1 LNLTLFLQLLL
12 PGITTGCV
20 YALVAVGFVICAN
33 VSGVV
38 NLAQGEFVM
47 LGGMAAS
54 WLAVTAGWPLVLA
67 ILGAMLVGAA
77 LGALQE
83 KLTLAPVRRAPPFIQ
98 VTTTVGVSIVLRGF
112 ALVLF
117 GTDPLS
123 LPGFSGDGV
132 FFVGGAVMPVQSLW
146 VWGMTLA
153 LLAATFGVL
162 RYTDIGRAVRACS
175 INLQAA
181 RLMGVDAE
189 RLRVIVFAVSGAAGA
204 LAGAV
209 VTPIVLS
216 SWDAGISYGI
226 KGFVGA
232 IIGGFRSPL
241 LAVAG
246 GIGIGL
252 VEAFGAGYISS
263 GWKDFIVYGV
273 LLAYLLIRGGVF
285 RVGRAA
291 FAAALANPMR

>member
-1 LNLTLFLQLLL
+1 LDLTLFLQLLL
-12 PGITTGCV
+12 PGLTTGCV

-47 LGGMAAS
+47 IGGMASS
-54 WLAVTAGWPLVLA
+54 WLVTAGFPLPAA
-67 ILGAMLVGAA
+67 IAVAMVVGAA
-77 LGALQE
+77 LAAAQE
-83 KLTLAPVRRAPPFIQ
+83 KFTLAPVRRAPPFIQ
-98 VTTTVGVSIVLRGF
+98 VTTTVGVAIVIRGF

-117 GTDPLS
+117 AADPLT

-132 FFVGGAVMPVQSLW
+132 FFVFGAVLPVQALW
-146 VWGMTLA
+146 VWGVTAA

-162 RYTDIGRAVRACS
+162 RYSDIGRAVRACS

-189 RLRVIVFAVSGAAGA
+189 RLRVIVFAVSGAVGA

-216 SWDAGISYGI
+216 SWDAGVSYGI

-232 IIGGFRSPL
+232 IIGGFRSPM

>member
-1 LNLTLFLQLLL
+1 LDLTLFFQLLL
-12 PGITTGCV
+12 PGLTTGCV

-47 LGGMAAS
+47 AGGMVAS
-54 WLAVTAGWPLVLA
+54 WLVTAALPLPLA
-67 ILGAMLVGAA
+67 ILLAMAVGAA

-98 VTTTVGVSIVLRGF
+98 VTTTVGVAIVLRGF

-117 GTDPLS
+117 GTDPLM

-132 FFVGGAVMPVQSLW
+132 FFVFGAVMPVQSLW
-146 VWGMTLA
+146 VWGATA
-153 LLAATFGVL
+153 VLLAATFGVL

-216 SWDAGISYGI
+216 TWDAGVSYGI

-246 GIGIGL
+246 GVGIGL

-285 RVGRAA
+285 RFGRAA

>member
-1 LNLTLFLQLLL
+1 RTASWFRPSSRRLNLTLFLQLLL

-47 LGGMAAS
+47 LGGMASS

-132 FFVGGAVMPVQSLW
+132 FFVGG
-146 VWGMTLA
+146 
-153 LLAATFGVL
+153 
-162 RYTDIGRAVRACS
+162 AVRACS

-273 LLAYLLIRGGVF
+273 LLAYLL
-285 RVGRAA
+285 
-291 FAAALANPMR
+291 

>member
-1 LNLTLFLQLLL
+1 LDLTLFLQLLL
-12 PGITTGCV
+12 PGVTTGCV

-47 LGGMAAS
+47 IGGMAAS
-54 WLAVTAGWPLVLA
+54 WLVSAALPLPVA
-67 ILGAMLVGAA
+67 IVIAMLVGAA
-77 LGALQE
+77 LAAAQE
-83 KLTLAPVRRAPPFIQ
+83 KFTLAPVRRAPPFIQ
-98 VTTTVGVSIVLRGF
+98 VTTTVGVAIVLRGF

-123 LPGFSGDGV
+123 LPGFTGDGV
-132 FFVGGAVMPVQSLW
+132 FFVYGAVMPIQSLW
-146 VWGMTLA
+146 VWGTTAL

-189 RLRVIVFAVSGAAGA
+189 RLRVIVFAVSGAVGA

-216 SWDAGISYGI
+216 TWDAGISYGI

-285 RVGRAA
+285 RFGRAA
-291 FAAALANPMR
+291 FAAALANPMH